1 MGQNNPHFK
10 SRFCKIKLKSKSTFQ
25 KPPRTNIFSILGWLH
40 RVKRRANLWWKS
52 VWFAAVWTLW
62 IHRNAVIFKE
72 ENSELEKMVE
82 LVKVRS
88 WMWLSSK
95 AKGFLAK

>member
-1 MGQNNPHFK
+1 MRV
-10 SRFCKIKLKSKSTFQ
+10 SRIVGESRRGLVNDVARTVVFSKRGWVDDDVGSMT
-25 KPPRTNIFSILGWLH
+25 SLGSNTWTTLG
-40 RVKRRANLWWKS
+40 
-52 VWFAAVWTLW
+52 AVWTLW